1 MKNITANPKRTI
13 SLLLCFLFLFTL
25 ITGCTPS
32 PVSSNASSSGKPSE
46 ESKPS
51 DSSSPDPDENN
62 SDDDT
67 ENGEPG
73 VSSEGWI
80 DDDDDGGG
88 DDSDDG
94 QNGDDS
100 SSDEENDDTSLSAP
114 SIKQSQRDFVVK
126 LLDYHPGVP
135 GYDALYTSSAMF
147 QSRYLSVG
155 EFSVKSKTSGVS
167 VNGTNKIL
175 VPESV
180 WSKGSVV
187 EVEATYLKD
196 TKYKVTLQL
205 KYENIWK
212 LSFQDDFNSGTLDS
226 NIWKIQTGDV
236 RSDNQYSICTPDSV
250 VVQNGCMVLKTE
262 KLSTP
267 YNGKNYSHSIIDSS
281 KAFNQQY
288 GVFTARVKLPL
299 KGGVYGGFWLMPQGR
314 YGYDNFFVATDTE
327 KILRCSE
334 IDIMEN
340 FGPSIAPGKSSSTL
354 HFWGESGKVEDA
366 KGKTVEIPDFQPE
379 KFYEYT
385 CVWTKYAV
393 YFFVDGVLNYTVT
406 DIAPDNSVAGY
417 MLFSLF
423 DAPAVE
429 LDSGYDYWYGQLFEA
444 DYPQVMEI
452 DWVKAYK

>member
-1 MKNITANPKRTI
+1 MKNIATNPKKTI
-13 SLLLCFLFLFTL
+13 SFLLCFLFLFTV

-32 PVSSNASSSGKPSE
+32 SVSSNVSSAGKPSE
-46 ESKPS
+46 SPSSNPTES
-51 DSSSPDPDENN
+51 N
-62 SDDDT
+62 SADGTGDDD
-67 ENGEPG
+67 PG

-80 DDDDDGGG
+80 DDDDDGG
-88 DDSDDG
+88 DDSDDDG
-94 QNGDDS
+94 YDNSG
-100 SSDEENDDTSLSAP
+100 EDDTNSSAS
-114 SIKQSQRDFVVK
+114 SIKQSQRDFVVN

-135 GYDALYTSSAMF
+135 GYDALYTPSAMF
-147 QSRYLSVG
+147 QNRYLSVG
-155 EFSVKSKTSGVS
+155 EFSIKSKTTGVS
-167 VNGTNKIL
+167 VNSTNKIL

-180 WSKGSVV
+180 WSKGSLV
-187 EVEATYLKD
+187 EIEATYLND

-212 LSFQDDFNSGTLDS
+212 LSFQDDFNSGSLDT
-226 NIWKIQTGDV
+226 NVWKIQTGDV

-262 KLSTP
+262 KLSMP
-267 YNGKNYSHSIIDSS
+267 YDGKNYSHSIVDSS
-281 KAFNQQY
+281 KAFNQKY
-288 GVFTARVKLPL
+288 GVFSARVKLPL

-354 HFWGESGKVEDA
+354 HFWGESGKVEDS
-366 KGKTVEIPDFQPE
+366 KGKTVEISDFQPGR
-379 KFYEYT
+379 FYEYT

-393 YFFVDGVLNYTVT
+393 YFFVDGVLNFTVT
-406 DIAPDNSVAGY
+406 DIAPNNSVAGY

-429 LDSGYDYWYGQLFEA
+429 LDSGYDYWYGQMFESY
-444 DYPQVMEI
+444 YPQVMEI